1 MTFRTLASLS
11 LLLASQGLPAMADVP
26 TPAASSATCAIALG
40 GPIGEAW
47 ANFGGAEG
55 RLGCPTAPE
64 ADTVTSASGAH
75 ARQAMFATGTIVW
88 HGTGARASLAYTV
101 WGCAFRLYFQYG
113 GPSGWLGLPTSDPIN
128 TPDGQKQSFEGGEV
142 RVFRAT
148 DTCEAE
154 RL

>member
-1 MTFRTLASLS
+1 MAIRTFANLS
-11 LLLASQGLPAMADVP
+11 LLLMGQGLPVLAAE
-26 TPAASSATCAIALG
+26 PAAASPSPACTATLS
-40 GPIGEAW
+40 GPIQDAW
-47 ANFGGAEG
+47 TAFGGAEG

-75 ARQAMFATGTIVW
+75 ARQAMFAGGTIVW
-88 HGTGARASLAYTV
+88 HATGLRANLAYTV

-142 RVFRAT
+142 RVYRAT

-154 RL
+154 HL